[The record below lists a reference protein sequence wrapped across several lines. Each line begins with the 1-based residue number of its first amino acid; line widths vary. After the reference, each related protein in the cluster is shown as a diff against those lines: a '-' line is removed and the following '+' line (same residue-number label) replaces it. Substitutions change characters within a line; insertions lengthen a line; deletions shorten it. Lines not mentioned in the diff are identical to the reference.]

1 MENSIKAAQA
11 LSQPVAPRPIQEARG
26 VDKVSSTQVAAEI
39 AQRKTEASQVIAS
52 SVEEVKQAAESLR
65 LNVQRVEPA
74 LKISIDDAVDIPIVT
89 VVDQS
94 SNKVIRQIPNEEVV
108 ALAKF
113 MASQNFDDYGSMN
126 DAMGMLL
133 NRQV

>member
-52 SVEEVKQAAESLR
+52 SVEEVK
-65 LNVQRVEPA
+65 PA